1 MKDCEH
7 INTVE
12 SVIYKEILGHKFT
25 GKTLVCQD
33 CNAEL
38 WTSDLTV
45 AYNKWLSGLSLK
57 PRIQF
62 KMSHLADQCLEE
74 VLIRFPGSNKA
85 IFIRAMI
92 MVYMLLL
99 KEGPK
104 ANDILNQIYDSHYFH
119 VFIEDSNVKM
129 FQTDVKPLLY
139 LDIQS
144 WGKTFDLKPNEFS
157 AESFYLMMALCVSED
172 ENLKDFWNQRILPQ
186 IETIIKTA

>member
-1 MKDCEH
+1 MEH
-7 INTVE
+7 CNHSNTVE
-12 SVIYKEILGHKFT
+12 STINKEILGHKFS
-25 GKTLVCQD
+25 GNTLVCKD
-33 CNAEL
+33 CGAEL
-38 WTSDLTV
+38 WTAKLTSE
-45 AYNKWLSGLSLK
+45 YNKWLTGLNLK

-74 VLIRFPGSNKA
+74 VLNRFPGSNKA
-85 IFIRAMI
+85 VFVRAMI
-92 MVYMLLL
+92 MVYTLLL

-104 ANDILNQIYDSHYFH
+104 ANEIFNQIYDSDYFRS
-119 VFIEDSNVKM
+119 FLEDSNLKM

-144 WGKTFDLKPNEFS
+144 WGKIFDLKPNEFS

-172 ENLKDFWNQRILPQ
+172 KDLKEFWNQRILPQ